1 MTWTCLKLTSTI
13 AALVMTMSL
22 EAAAQSE
29 PEFLDAFSGVWQ
41 VYDDG
46 YADGSPCEI
55 RLSKEQTESGLA
67 LETSSCKLELAE
79 VSHWEIVDGQLAL
92 KIGADTVAMLG
103 GSQQRIS
110 GSTAIGAPLIME
122 RPEPSETTKQVT
134 AARQSSGCYFLGF
147 TNNCADDDQLKKPAV
162 AGDGSGARINVL
174 VNLNARVE
182 ARDGAGILGVVPAN
196 TCIVADVCQEAS
208 DGVWCRARFGE
219 DFGWLKKVAL
229 RQERW
234 PVLTFTN
241 QCPG

>member
-1 MTWTCLKLTSTI
+1 M
-13 AALVMTMSL
+13 
-22 EAAAQSE
+22 
-29 PEFLDAFSGVWQ
+29 
-41 VYDDG
+41 
-46 YADGSPCEI
+46 
-55 RLSKEQTESGLA
+55 
-67 LETSSCKLELAE
+67 
-79 VSHWEIVDGQLAL
+79 
-92 KIGADTVAMLG
+92 
-103 GSQQRIS
+103 
-110 GSTAIGAPLIME
+110 
-122 RPEPSETTKQVT
+122 
-134 AARQSSGCYFLGF
+134 
-147 TNNCADDDQLKKPAV
+147 

-241 QCPG
+241 QCVE